1 MIMLGFEVLVVAS
14 FVESSQHAFVEF
26 MNHLLGTQG
35 MVENDFE
42 EVSILAEQLD
52 LYLMG
57 FEVHLSIKMDL

>member
-14 FVESSQHAFVEF
+14 FVESSQYAFVEF

-42 EVSILAEQLD
+42 EVSILVEQLD